1 MTTNFTLSPQDAY
14 GLARVLVGM
23 SRDSLPLSPA
33 VALLLAHLDPNVPD
47 DLRFLRKV
55 LGQEL
60 LRVVL
65 AVDPNAPPPPLPQRA
80 ADLNIVPELPESAQ
94 LTETQ
99 VREAAGVGRW
109 LDDYVRWAGSAANE
123 TPLAFHLGAGLY
135 LAAIAVGRRLYIH
148 TPWRQ
153 QVFPNLYL
161 MVVAVSTYYRKSA
174 GLSLAAEVARLAL
187 PHMLMPQPGSPENFM
202 SMLGGIL
209 PPNFADIPQLDRARL
224 EKGNRYAAQRGLL
237 RDELSGLFK
246 SMGRDYMAGLKELIM
261 TLYDCPAYLDSNT
274 NNKGLVVIRDAALS
288 ILGAATPAELS
299 SALSSSDWFNGN
311 LARFA
316 LLTPEPE
323 YKERPAPSDSHTPN
337 DLATRLRRLHER
349 LPEPPLPDAL
359 GEKKS
364 SEAWSLSAAIWRA
377 CHAYE
382 QALRAMTAPSASLD
396 DRLRAIYGR
405 LHVQAIK
412 VAILLAALDLT
423 DDFGARLAQLTDDD
437 IDLLEQSYPDASY
450 LRDTLPAPYDV
461 IQLSEFDVQAF
472 FSPPDSI
479 VELGEP
485 LDTDLLDNLRGTSIL
500 PTIDEIFVQQID
512 GFNIAVIDFADYAF
526 LFDPTQEPSDDGTIA
541 IPMPGAGIDPEDF
554 LAALL
559 LLLLMWLNL
568 IRNIPLDWSPD
579 NQEE

>member
-1 MTTNFTLSPQDAY
+1 MSETKFTLPPQDAY
-14 GLARVLVGM
+14 GLARALVG
-23 SRDSLPLSPA
+23 LPWEGVALSPA

-60 LRVVL
+60 LRAVL
-65 AVDPNAPPPPLPQRA
+65 AVDPNAPPPELPQRA
-80 ADLNIVPELPESAQ
+80 ADLNIVPELPAAAKLTDMQ
-94 LTETQ
+94 LQ
-99 VREAAGVGRW
+99 EAAGVGRW

-123 TPLAFHLGAGLY
+123 TPMAFHLGSGLY

-288 ILGAATPAELS
+288 ILGAATPAELAT
-299 SALSSSDWFNGN
+299 ALSPSDWFNGN

-316 LLTPEPE
+316 LLTPEPH
-323 YKERPAPSDSHTPN
+323 YKERPAPKDSQTPTE
-337 DLATRLRRLHER
+337 LASRLRRLHER

-359 GEKKS
+359 GEKQS
-364 SEAWSLSAAIWRA
+364 SEAWSLSADIWQA

-412 VAILLAALDLT
+412 VAILLAALDWA
-423 DDFGARLAQLTDDD
+423 DDDGGMPHPQVKMNHWYRAQQIVEDWRASAHRLLADLGENEEGRLEGRILSFLRVCGGVATVRDLYRALRSQRKPVMEALRALEEDGCVVRVELPPKPGVKSEAYRLAD
-437 IDLLEQSYPDASY
+437 EP
-450 LRDTLPAPYDV
+450 
-461 IQLSEFDVQAF
+461 
-472 FSPPDSI
+472 I
-479 VELGEP
+479 V
-485 LDTDLLDNLRGTSIL
+485 
-500 PTIDEIFVQQID
+500 
-512 GFNIAVIDFADYAF
+512 
-526 LFDPTQEPSDDGTIA
+526 
-541 IPMPGAGIDPEDF
+541 AG
-554 LAALL
+554 
-559 LLLLMWLNL
+559 
-568 IRNIPLDWSPD
+568 S
-579 NQEE
+579 

>member
-1 MTTNFTLSPQDAY
+1 MTSPFTLSPHDAY
-14 GLARVLVGM
+14 GLARALVGM
-23 SRDSLPLSPA
+23 SWDNLQLSPA
-33 VALLLAHLDPNVPD
+33 VGLLLAHLDTNVPD

-60 LRVVL
+60 LRAVL
-65 AVDPNAPPPPLPQRA
+65 AVDPNTLPPPLPQRA
-80 ADLNIVPELPESAQ
+80 ADLNIVPELPASAKLTEAQ
-94 LTETQ
+94 LQ
-99 VREAAGVGRW
+99 QAAGVGKW
-109 LDDYVRWAGSAANE
+109 LNDYIRWAGSAANE

-174 GLSLAAEVARLAL
+174 GLSLASEVARLAI

-261 TLYDCPAYLDSNT
+261 TLYDCPPYMDSNT

-311 LARFA
+311 LARFG
-316 LLTPEPE
+316 LLTPEPD
-323 YKERPAPSDSHTPN
+323 YKERSAPKDSQTPT
-337 DLATRLRRLHER
+337 DLANRLRRLHER

-359 GEKKS
+359 GEKKTA
-364 SEAWSLSAAIWRA
+364 EAWSLSADIWTS

-382 QALRAMTAPSASLD
+382 QALRAMTAPSSSLD
-396 DRLRAIYGR
+396 DRLRAVYGR

-412 VAILLAALDLT
+412 VTTLLAAMDWADENGGLPHPKVTAAHWYRAQQIVEDWRASAHRLLADLGENEEGRLENRILSFLRACGGVATVRDIYRALRSPRKPVIEALRALEEDGCIERVELPPKPGVKSEAYRLT
-423 DDFGARLAQLTDDD
+423 DAAT
-437 IDLLEQSYPDASY
+437 
-450 LRDTLPAPYDV
+450 V
-461 IQLSEFDVQAF
+461 
-472 FSPPDSI
+472 
-479 VELGEP
+479 
-485 LDTDLLDNLRGTSIL
+485 
-500 PTIDEIFVQQID
+500 
-512 GFNIAVIDFADYAF
+512 
-526 LFDPTQEPSDDGTIA
+526 
-541 IPMPGAGIDPEDF
+541 AG
-554 LAALL
+554 
-559 LLLLMWLNL
+559 
-568 IRNIPLDWSPD
+568 S
-579 NQEE
+579 

>member
-1 MTTNFTLSPQDAY
+1 MTATFNLSPQDAY
-14 GLARVLVGM
+14 GLARALVGM
-23 SRDSLPLSPA
+23 SWDSLQLSPA
-33 VALLLAHLDPNVPD
+33 VGLLLAHLDPNVPD

-60 LRVVL
+60 LRAVL

-80 ADLNIVPELPESAQ
+80 ADLNIVPELPASAK
-94 LTETQ
+94 LTDAQ
-99 VREAAGVGRW
+99 MQQAAGVGQW
-109 LDDYVRWAGSAANE
+109 LNDYIRWAGSAANE

-174 GLSLAAEVARLAL
+174 GLSLASEVARLAI

-209 PPNFADIPQLDRARL
+209 PPNFADIPQQDRARL

-261 TLYDCPAYLDSNT
+261 TLYDCPPYLDSNT

-288 ILGAATPAELS
+288 ILGAATPAELAT
-299 SALSSSDWFNGN
+299 ALSSSDWFNGN
-311 LARFA
+311 LARFG
-316 LLTPEPE
+316 LLTPEPD
-323 YKERPAPSDSHTPN
+323 YKERAAPKDSQTPTE
-337 DLATRLRRLHER
+337 LASRLRSLHER

-359 GEKKS
+359 GEKKT
-364 SEAWSLSAAIWRA
+364 SEAWSLSADIWTA

-382 QALRAMTAPSASLD
+382 QALRAMTAPSSSLD
-396 DRLRAIYGR
+396 DRLRAVYGR

-412 VAILLAALDLT
+412 VATLLAAMDWADDDGGLPHPKVTAAHWYRAQQIVEDWRASAHRLLADLGENEEGRLENRILSFLRACGGVATVRDIYRALRSPRKPVIEALRALEEDGCIERVELPPKPGVKSEAYRLT
-423 DDFGARLAQLTDDD
+423 DSG
-437 IDLLEQSYPDASY
+437 IVVG
-450 LRDTLPAPYDV
+450 RDNR
-461 IQLSEFDVQAF
+461 Q
-472 FSPPDSI
+472 
-479 VELGEP
+479 
-485 LDTDLLDNLRGTSIL
+485 
-500 PTIDEIFVQQID
+500 
-512 GFNIAVIDFADYAF
+512 
-526 LFDPTQEPSDDGTIA
+526 
-541 IPMPGAGIDPEDF
+541 
-554 LAALL
+554 
-559 LLLLMWLNL
+559 
-568 IRNIPLDWSPD
+568 
-579 NQEE
+579 